1 MANYSYSPN
10 VTRGALPPRKAL
22 YFDYSYDRS
31 LSDIDIRLDNWAIER
46 VTSAPRARSR
56 LHHND
61 FLVGLV
67 HLEHLDDEQIEDIES
82 FFRDEDSTAWIALT
96 CQEDLKNPVFRRLI
110 YQYFYDYFT
119 LPLENSLDY
128 LKATLGHA
136 YGKCML
142 KDRVTTTPQSATDDE
157 IEIVGTSPSMLKVFE
172 QIRHIAGVDAP
183 VLLYGETGT
192 GKELVAS
199 AIHQRSHRS
208 TGPFQVMNS
217 AALPE
222 SLLEAELFGAEE
234 SESSPPIGR
243 TGRLESARGGTVFI
257 KELTRLPV
265 TTQRKLLQALE
276 QNSFMREGSRIS
288 HPLDVRILAGTAA
301 DVEKAISEGRL
312 INELYQRLS
321 VLSISVPSLAD
332 REQDIELLARYFFNR
347 FKDEYD
353 TPASGFSPESIDAM
367 LKHRWS
373 GNVREMINKIR
384 RALVMAQ
391 SEMIQPQDLALSPSD
406 IEMEVIS
413 LDEARN
419 QAEMMAVK
427 CSLQHTHHNI
437 SKAAGLLGVSRVT
450 LYRLMDKYAIR

>member
-1 MANYSYSPN
+1 M
-10 VTRGALPPRKAL
+10 PPRKAL
-22 YFDYSYDRS
+22 YLDYSYDRS
-31 LSDIDIRLDNWAIER
+31 LPGIDIRLDNWAIER
-46 VTSAPRARSR
+46 VTSTPRARSR
-56 LHHND
+56 LHHNN

-67 HLEHLDDEQIEDIES
+67 HLEHLDDEQIEDIEG
-82 FFRDEDSTAWIALT
+82 FFREEDSTAWIALT

-119 LPLENSLDY
+119 LPLENNLDY

-142 KDRVTTTPQSATDDE
+142 KDSPPPPDERQPDDD

-183 VLLYGETGT
+183 VLLHGESGS

-208 TGPFQVMNS
+208 SGPFQVMNC

-222 SLLEAELFGAEE
+222 SLIDSELFGTQEPAPENA
-234 SESSPPIGR
+234 SSR
-243 TGRLESARGGTVFI
+243 TGRLESAAGGTLFI
-257 KELTRLPV
+257 KEITRLPI
-265 TTQRKLLQALE
+265 QAQQKLLHAME
-276 QNSFMREGSRIS
+276 QNSYQREGSGIS
-288 HPLDVRILAGTAA
+288 RQLNVRILAGTAEDA
-301 DVEKAISEGRL
+301 TQAVSEGRL

-321 VLSISVPSLAD
+321 ILSIALPSLSE

-347 FKDEYD
+347 FKEEYD
-353 TPASGFSPESIDAM
+353 TPATGFSADTVDAM

-373 GNVREMINKIR
+373 GNVRELINKIR
-384 RALVMAQ
+384 RALVMSQ
-391 SEMIQPQDLALSPSD
+391 TELIQPQDMALSPSD
-406 IEMEVIS
+406 IEMEVVS

-419 QAEMMAVK
+419 QAEVMAVK

-437 SKAAGLLGVSRVT
+437 SKAASLLGVSRVT